1 MWAFELNFPR
11 DLSKLIL
18 AMAKKIFLPLST
30 PTETGIGDIWDIFQF
45 FLQCAHVILT
55 SLQRM
60 EKDTTSF
67 AANEPAACLGTFD
80 DIVIQVVLGVIRKRV
95 I

>member
-1 MWAFELNFPR
+1 MWASELNCPR

-18 AMAKKIFLPLST
+18 AMANKIFLPLST
-30 PTETGIGDIWDIFQF
+30 PTEMGIGDTFQF

-60 EKDTTSF
+60 EKDTTSC
-67 AANEPAACLGTFD
+67 AANEPPACLGTFD
-80 DIVIQVVLGVIRKRV
+80 NIVIQAVLGVIRKRV
-95 I
+95 V

>member
-1 MWAFELNFPR
+1 
-11 DLSKLIL
+11 
-18 AMAKKIFLPLST
+18 MAKKIFLPLST
-30 PTETGIGDIWDIFQF
+30 PTVMGIGDIFQF

-60 EKDTTSF
+60 EKDTTSC